1 MSKVLKELK
10 YLDSHEWVR
19 DEGEGVFTIG
29 TSDYA
34 QESLGDIVFVNLP
47 EVGDEVEIGG
57 SFADVESVKAVS
69 DVYSPVSGTVC
80 AINEALLDSPEL
92 INEDAYEAW
101 FIKVEN
107 GTLQEG
113 LMDSE
118 QYEEFCKN
126 EE

>member
-29 TSDYA
+29 ISDYA

-113 LMDSE
+113 LMDCE

>member
-1 MSKVLKELK
+1 M
-10 YLDSHEWVR
+10 
-19 DEGEGVFTIG
+19 
-29 TSDYA
+29 
-34 QESLGDIVFVNLP
+34 
-47 EVGDEVEIGG
+47 
-57 SFADVESVKAVS
+57 
-69 DVYSPVSGTVC
+69 YSPVSGTVC

>member
-29 TSDYA
+29 ISDYA